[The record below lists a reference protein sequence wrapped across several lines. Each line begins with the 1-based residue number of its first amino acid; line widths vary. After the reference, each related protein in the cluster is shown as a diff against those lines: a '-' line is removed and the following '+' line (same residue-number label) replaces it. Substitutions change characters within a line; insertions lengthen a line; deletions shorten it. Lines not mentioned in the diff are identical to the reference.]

1 MLLSE
6 EKANLEKE
14 QKNKN
19 ESLLNK
25 NNYMNEIFYSL
36 KNDFQKIQV
45 ELEGKTKTNK
55 KLYEDFNNLYFY
67 LEKESEFVSKLKK
80 EKMIYEDSNQELL
93 NEKQNFNKKMLALN
107 NAKNEYEKH
116 LDFLTKQNMILNAKI
131 KEEEKQISL
140 LEQEKNNLKE
150 KNQEIS
156 IINNNKTSQI
166 KININEIDYFQEQLK
181 ISNTNINNMIE
192 TLNELDNRYQKLKEQ
207 YEQCTEDKNNLEK
220 KKFNNDKIYQELM
233 DDINQKEN
241 YINNNMEKFD
251 KISLEKE
258 KLFNYNSKMNNDLE
272 RYQNHIYEIASQNEK
287 LMKEIEKFKKIE
299 QMINDILNL
308 EKIKKSN

>member
-45 ELEGKTKTNK
+45 DLEEKTKTNK

-131 KEEEKQISL
+131 KEEEKQL
-140 LEQEKNNLKE
+140 
-150 KNQEIS
+150 
-156 IINNNKTSQI
+156 
-166 KININEIDYFQEQLK
+166 
-181 ISNTNINNMIE
+181 
-192 TLNELDNRYQKLKEQ
+192 
-207 YEQCTEDKNNLEK
+207 
-220 KKFNNDKIYQELM
+220 
-233 DDINQKEN
+233 
-241 YINNNMEKFD
+241 
-251 KISLEKE
+251 
-258 KLFNYNSKMNNDLE
+258 
-272 RYQNHIYEIASQNEK
+272 
-287 LMKEIEKFKKIE
+287 
-299 QMINDILNL
+299 
-308 EKIKKSN
+308 